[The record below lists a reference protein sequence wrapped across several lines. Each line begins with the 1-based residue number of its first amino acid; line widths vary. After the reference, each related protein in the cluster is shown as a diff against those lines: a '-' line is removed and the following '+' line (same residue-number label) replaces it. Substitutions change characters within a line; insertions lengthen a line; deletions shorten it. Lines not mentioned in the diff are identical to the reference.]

1 MLDEA
6 CRQLDALLS
15 DAELDRFADLD
26 YHLANRSGLRHVHL
40 DKPHVLDMPCCIRP
54 VPIKS
59 LFQAHILRE
68 IASLRK
74 EANYM
79 RLTNIRRLRLRIPS
93 VSGSASQVTAEL
105 AGFVADD
112 PLSTAVAVTPSWLL
126 PSAATG
132 RVTAR
137 ALRRGQRDCHRHHRH
152 HRQPYQN
159 LHLGTGY
166 CHPA

>member
-15 DAELDRFADLD
+15 DAELDRFAELD
-26 YHLANRSGLRHVHL
+26 DYLANRSGLRHVHL

-74 EANYM
+74 EANYVT
-79 RLTNIRRLRLRIPS
+79 LT
-93 VSGSASQVTAEL
+93 A
-105 AGFVADD
+105 
-112 PLSTAVAVTPSWLL
+112 
-126 PSAATG
+126 
-132 RVTAR
+132 
-137 ALRRGQRDCHRHHRH
+137 
-152 HRQPYQN
+152 
-159 LHLGTGY
+159 
-166 CHPA
+166 

>member
-15 DAELDRFADLD
+15 DAELDRFAELD

-74 EANYM
+74 EANYVT
-79 RLTNIRRLRLRIPS
+79 LTLLH
-93 VSGSASQVTAEL
+93 SAC
-105 AGFVADD
+105 ADVIA
-112 PLSTAVAVTPSWLL
+112 SS
-126 PSAATG
+126 SA
-132 RVTAR
+132 
-137 ALRRGQRDCHRHHRH
+137 
-152 HRQPYQN
+152 
-159 LHLGTGY
+159 
-166 CHPA
+166 HPARDLRATEGGQFSDAYRGGEGGGF

>member
-15 DAELDRFADLD
+15 DAELDRFAELD
-26 YHLANRSGLRHVHL
+26 DYLANRSGLRHVHL

-74 EANYM
+74 EANYVT
-79 RLTNIRRLRLRIPS
+79 LTLEH
-93 VSGSASQVTAEL
+93 V
-105 AGFVADD
+105 AGAVVAD
-112 PLSTAVAVTPSWLL
+112 T
-126 PSAATG
+126 
-132 RVTAR
+132 
-137 ALRRGQRDCHRHHRH
+137 
-152 HRQPYQN
+152 
-159 LHLGTGY
+159 
-166 CHPA
+166 

>member
-74 EANYM
+74 EANYVT
-79 RLTNIRRLRLRIPS
+79 LTDGQRPWAEPQREF
-93 VSGSASQVTAEL
+93 VVATKSGDEVGCAEYSASSEQPE
-105 AGFVADD
+105 GF
-112 PLSTAVAVTPSWLL
+112 
-126 PSAATG
+126 
-132 RVTAR
+132 
-137 ALRRGQRDCHRHHRH
+137 
-152 HRQPYQN
+152 
-159 LHLGTGY
+159 
-166 CHPA
+166 

>member
-74 EANYM
+74 EANYVTLTRQEQAAGRTGVRKM
-79 RLTNIRRLRLRIPS
+79 RT
-93 VSGSASQVTAEL
+93 
-105 AGFVADD
+105 VAY
-112 PLSTAVAVTPSWLL
+112 
-126 PSAATG
+126 
-132 RVTAR
+132 RF
-137 ALRRGQRDCHRHHRH
+137 
-152 HRQPYQN
+152 
-159 LHLGTGY
+159 
-166 CHPA
+166 